1 MDVYYAGNYS
11 GWVQVLLLNVFLSMS
26 YFGFLSGYAPEPFD
40 VRRILCSNILSNG
53 REVNVTIDGPVDPG
67 WVALYEQNDKHSS
80 ALEFIQKKLGGQIMC
95 LSQAVLN
102 SDCAMYNR
110 SAYLKMS
117 NYFLTIYNSMDED
130 ETLKKLI

>member
-26 YFGFLSGYAPEPFD
+26 YFGLLSRYAPKPFD
-40 VRRILCSNILSNG
+40 VRRILYSDILSNG
-53 REVNVTIDGPVDPG
+53 REVNVTIDGPGYPG
-67 WVALYEQNDKHSS
+67 WVTLYEQNDKHSS
-80 ALEFIQKKLGGQIMC
+80 ALEFFIYHAGQIMC

-102 SDCAMYNR
+102 FDCAMYNR

>member
-26 YFGFLSGYAPEPFD
+26 YFGFLSGYASEPFD
-40 VRRILCSNILSNG
+40 VRRILYSNILSNG

-80 ALEFIQKKLGGQIMC
+80 ALDFFIYHAGQIMC